1 MDPKRPPGEMW
12 LAPPPP
18 SSSGALRLP
27 ARDAPPLDEH
37 LVQPET
43 TRDQL
48 VRGRKVIAMPSLPP
62 HGDRHF
68 KLDYVIGA
76 HVQEGYVGST
86 DLLTRSAETSDF
98 ATDTCIRKAGI
109 DPRTGQRYLEE
120 LAFEI
125 VNEQSLR
132 DITEQA
138 EDLTARGVRRL
149 IAIFVKKGEAREW
162 SPQTATW
169 KKLDPESTIADPTLA
184 RPIRVKELLD
194 AAEAD
199 NAVVHALDAKGNPAL
214 QKLREESLHK
224 GLEKGLEKGIEQG
237 LEQGR
242 QEGRREGRD
251 EGRREGLVQGIEL
264 ACSVL
269 GIDLTEERRGELAS
283 LDVAGLEARMAR
295 LQAERRW

>member
-1 MDPKRPPGEMW
+1 MDPKPPPGEMW

-27 ARDAPPLDEH
+27 AREPPPVDEH
-37 LVQPET
+37 LVRPET

-48 VRGRKVIAMPSLPP
+48 VRGRKVLAMPSLPA

-76 HVQEGYVGST
+76 HIQVGYVGST

-98 ATDTCIRKAGI
+98 ATDTCIRKEGI
-109 DPRTGQRYLEE
+109 DPRTGQRHLEE

-149 IAIFVKKGEAREW
+149 VAIFVKKGEVCEW
-162 SPQTATW
+162 SPRTGTW
-169 KKLDPESTIADPTLA
+169 KKLEPEGTIADPTLA
-184 RPIRVKELLD
+184 RPLRVKELLD

-214 QKLREESLHK
+214 RKLREDSLQK
-224 GLEKGLEKGIEQG
+224 GRK
-237 LEQGR
+237 
-242 QEGRREGRD
+242 EGRD
-251 EGRREGLVQGIEL
+251 EGRKEGLLQGIEL
-264 ACSVL
+264 ACGVL
-269 GIDLTEERRGELAS
+269 GIELTEERRAELAS
-283 LDVAGLEARMAR
+283 LDVAGLRARMTR